1 VAKGTKQ
8 SRPVH
13 RKVVLA
19 YSGGLD
25 TSVAIAWLA
34 EKYRA
39 DVITVTVDLGQRRDL
54 DDVRERAMAIG
65 AVRAHVMDA
74 RDEFAR
80 GFVLP
85 ALQAGAL
92 YEGRYPLSTA
102 LGRPLIAKHLV
113 EVARIEGATAIA
125 HGGSAKDNDQVRIDA
140 SVRAIDPSFELIALA
155 NDVGMTPSEQVE
167 YARARGIPV
176 PPTAESPYTTD
187 ANLWG
192 RSIQC
197 GVLEDPWQE
206 APEDIYA
213 ITRSPAEASNAPAYV
228 EIEFDRG
235 VPVKINGIAMSLP
248 ELIESLETIAGAHAV
263 GRVDMVENVVVGTK
277 SREIYEAPAAV
288 ALHAAHR
295 ELQTFVTPR
304 ELERLTSELG
314 VKYADL
320 VYNGLWYSLTREA
333 IDALVGKVQERVTGT
348 IRLKL
353 YKGDCRVVGRQSRFG
368 LYQDKPID
376 EQADPLDPRR
386 RREPIGTS

>member
-1 VAKGTKQ
+1 M
-8 SRPVH
+8 
-13 RKVVLA
+13 
-19 YSGGLD
+19 
-25 TSVAIAWLA
+25 
-34 EKYRA
+34 
-39 DVITVTVDLGQRRDL
+39 
-54 DDVRERAMAIG
+54 RERALAIG
-65 AVRAHVMDA
+65 AVRAHVIDA

-80 GFVLP
+80 DFVLP
-85 ALQAGAL
+85 ALQAGAM

-102 LGRPLIAKHLV
+102 LGRPLIAKYLV

-125 HGGSAKDNDQVRIDA
+125 HGGSSKDNDQVRIDA
-140 SVRAIDPSFELIALA
+140 SVRAIDPSFELIAPA
-155 NDVGMTPSEQVE
+155 RDVGMTPAEQIE

-176 PPTAESPYTTD
+176 PASAESPYTH
-187 ANLWG
+187 G
-192 RSIQC
+192 REPLGPIDSVRRARGSLAGGARGHLRASPGRPPRRPTRRRTSRSSSTAAC
-197 GVLEDPWQE
+197 PSRSTASRCRCLEL
-206 APEDIYA
+206 
-213 ITRSPAEASNAPAYV
+213 V
-228 EIEFDRG
+228 
-235 VPVKINGIAMSLP
+235 
-248 ELIESLETIAGAHAV
+248 ESLETIAGTHGI

-320 VYNGLWYSLTREA
+320 VYSGLWYSPTREA
-333 IDALVGKVQERVTGT
+333 IDALVAKVQERVTGT

-368 LYQDKPID
+368 MYDQDRPID
-376 EQADPLDPRR
+376 DQAEALESRR